1 MKGGFY
7 LEIKDLPQLG
17 EATESDHVVSS
28 ISQKTRLISFKNI
41 FEKISFSS
49 LVTTAKNIIG
59 SINELKGR
67 CDTLDTSVSKLNT
80 DFSNL
85 LEVISEESSIT
96 GAVSSQ
102 TTWKNISLD
111 KGTYLITLFLQIKA
125 SSAYRNY
132 LTIYAQASE
141 YYGTLPIADIY
152 NAPENFSNMATTVIR
167 VPNNCGLNISYYT
180 PVSSTV
186 AYHIYRIKQ

>member
-7 LEIKDLPQLG
+7 LEIKDLPQLE

-80 DFSNL
+80 DLSFNGFSIKCFTFVSTSDSGGYINIPYNGNNL
-85 LEVISEESSIT
+85 TSDSC
-96 GAVSSQ
+96 G
-102 TTWKNISLD
+102 
-111 KGTYLITLFLQIKA
+111 GLFVCTVQSYSYI
-125 SSAYRNY
+125 
-132 LTIYAQASE
+132 
-141 YYGTLPIADIY
+141 
-152 NAPENFSNMATTVIR
+152 NA
-167 VPNNCGLNISYYT
+167 NNCFLNSNNVWRSKLTDNSGNPMIDKT
-180 PVSSTV
+180 INCI
-186 AYHIYRIKQ
+186 AIAFIKN